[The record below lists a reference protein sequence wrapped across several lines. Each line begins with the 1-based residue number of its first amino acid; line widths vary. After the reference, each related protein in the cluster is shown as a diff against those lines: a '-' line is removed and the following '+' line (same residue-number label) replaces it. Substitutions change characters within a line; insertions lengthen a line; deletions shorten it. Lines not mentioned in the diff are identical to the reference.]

1 MAINEAQEDH
11 ELLGTARALR
21 SDQKVKVKAVTE
33 TATHYQGQGGRGQ
46 EAEEMRGK
54 SSTST
59 LHCRFVSAPADSP
72 FCQKGKLFAAQE
84 KKKEKL

>member
-1 MAINEAQEDH
+1 
-11 ELLGTARALR
+11 
-21 SDQKVKVKAVTE
+21 
-33 TATHYQGQGGRGQ
+33 
-46 EAEEMRGK
+46 MRGK

-84 KKKEKL
+84 KKKKSSEELTRELIQHPSIEYV